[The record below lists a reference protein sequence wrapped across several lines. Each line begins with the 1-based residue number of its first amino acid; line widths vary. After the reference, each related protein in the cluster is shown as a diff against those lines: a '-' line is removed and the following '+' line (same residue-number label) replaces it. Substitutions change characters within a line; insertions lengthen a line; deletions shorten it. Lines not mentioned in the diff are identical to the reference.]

1 MPLNLAVHL
10 PLGLFT
16 DTAYRTSRVELQPG
30 DRLVLLTDGV
40 VERNAV
46 GFDFPAAIEETRA
59 LHPREA
65 VRALADRV
73 LHETGNKLDDDA
85 TLLCLDWHG
94 GHGRSRYGHHGA
106 ERNRASQPLA

>member
-1 MPLNLAVHL
+1 M
-10 PLGLFT
+10 
-16 DTAYRTSRVELQPG
+16 
-30 DRLVLLTDGV
+30 LLTDGV

-65 VRALADRV
+65 ARALADRV
-73 LHETGNKLDDDA
+73 LQETGNKLDDDA

-94 GHGRSRYGHHGA
+94 GHGRSYSHHGA
-106 ERNRASQPLA
+106 EGNRASRPLA